1 MHHARSNTLHLKTQT
16 MTASEK
22 SEGNTKRTLLNKM
35 SALSARGIIFM
46 NSKLDYSDLLCFQI
60 WLPQTAVEC

>member
-1 MHHARSNTLHLKTQT
+1 MHHARSNTLILKTQT

-46 NSKLDYSDLLCFQI
+46 NPKPDYSDLLCFQI
-60 WLPQTAVEC
+60 WLTQTAVEC